1 MKCGYRFEV
10 FIFYMKK
17 ALAIAGTLALAL
29 TPTASFAGH
38 IQPTNAIFRQ
48 IRARGNL
55 HHVNLSGMNLQ
66 SRNLSSSDLSSAN
79 LSGANLSGA
88 ILSNNRARNL
98 RGCPSSLPNGW
109 VCENNS
115 LFQQ

>member
-1 MKCGYRFEV
+1 
-10 FIFYMKK
+10 MKK

-55 HHVNLSGMNLQ
+55 HHVNLSGMNLRG
-66 SRNLSSSDLSSAN
+66 RNINSANLSSAN
-79 LSGANLSGA
+79 LSGAQLNNAFLTNANLSKA
-88 ILSNNRARNL
+88 TMTEACLSDDT
-98 RGCPSSLPNGW
+98 GS
-109 VCENNS
+109 
-115 LFQQ
+115 FQKGIIASRRQD

>member
-1 MKCGYRFEV
+1 
-10 FIFYMKK
+10 MKK

-55 HHVNLSGMNLQ
+55 HHVNLSGMNLRG
-66 SRNLSSSDLSSAN
+66 RNINSAN
-79 LSGANLSGA
+79 LSSANLSGA

-109 VCENNS
+109 VCENRS